1 MTMRVILTAAL
12 AVMLIGCKA
21 NIKPEVND
29 DTIVT
34 SQING
39 VTLVHRHIIQAPNN
53 FAPINSQYKALYA
66 AGIINR
72 PEYGGKIVDQLKAG
86 QAYTVLGEV
95 QGTWSTQARG
105 AWIAIANDD
114 QQLIGYVPNNSMV
127 KSELYDKTVKEQ
139 SRRRP
144 RVHKKVVKPVQQ
156 HCVNVN
162 GNEACQK
169 GENGTWMLD

>member
-1 MTMRVILTAAL
+1 MTTRAILTAVL

-39 VTLVHRHIIQAPNN
+39 VTLVHKHIIQAPEN
-53 FAPINSQYKALYA
+53 FTPINSQYKALYA

-72 PEYGGKIVDQLKAG
+72 PKYGGKIIDQLKVG
-86 QAYTVLGEV
+86 QTYTALGEV
-95 QGTWSTQARG
+95 QGTLSTQARG

-114 QQLIGYVPNNSMV
+114 KQ
-127 KSELYDKTVKEQ
+127 
-139 SRRRP
+139 
-144 RVHKKVVKPVQQ
+144 
-156 HCVNVN
+156 
-162 GNEACQK
+162 
-169 GENGTWMLD
+169 